1 LLKVGNI
8 DSVKIYTLLDDY
20 AGYETSFLAQHGNS
34 FLIDVEADQVEKKI
48 LFDVGQSA
56 KPIIE
61 NMRILNLNPENIDV
75 ICLSHNHYDHTG
87 GLLEI
92 LSEIKKKGVPIVAH
106 KDILRKT
113 VVKFNGLRN
122 VGLPEDAKERAEE
135 LGGVWRL
142 NKKPVKLMEGV
153 MTTGEIPIDE
163 RTSFERTIPL
173 QLYNVVNGK
182 LERDLILD
190 DMSIAVKTRTGVV
203 LVSGCS
209 HAGII
214 SIVKKALKLMKEKR
228 LRAVIGGFHLIDAK
242 RGKIQKVCENLR
254 EMDIVNVYAG
264 HCTGLLAESILLKEF
279 GTAFKKLHSGM
290 ILEF

>member
-1 LLKVGNI
+1 LKVGNVN
-8 DSVKIYTLLDDY
+8 SLKIYALLDDY

-56 KPIIE
+56 KPILE
-61 NMRILNLNPENIDV
+61 NMRILNLDPEDIDL

-92 LSEIKKKGVPIVAH
+92 LSEIKKKEVPIVAH

-113 VVKFNGLRN
+113 VVKVNGFRN
-122 VGLPEDAKERAEE
+122 VGLPEDAKERAEQ

-142 NKKPVKLMEGV
+142 DGQPVKLMEGV
-153 MTTGEIPIDE
+153 LTTGEIPIDE
-163 RTSFERTIPL
+163 RTSFERTVPL

-190 DMSIAVKTRTGVV
+190 DMSIAVKTGNGVV
-203 LVSGCS
+203 VVSGCS

-214 SIVKKALKLMKEKR
+214 GIVKKALKLTTEKR
-228 LRAVIGGFHLIDAK
+228 LRAVIGGLHLIDAK
-242 RGKIQKVCENLR
+242 VDKIDKVCENLR
-254 EMDIVNVYAG
+254 EMNTQNIYAG
-264 HCTGLLAESILLKEF
+264 HCTGLLAESLLLKEF
-279 GTAFKKLHSGM
+279 GASFKKLHSGM